1 MNHGAKWVSA
11 AMYDK
16 RDMQAVEFRA
26 LAGSFLWSTG
36 ANQYA
41 GRYTLG
47 HFDLPMRNCTIA
59 LDGRV
64 VVRTAF
70 CKESLPDDRTD
81 PPCRDADER
90 PADYY
95 DMTRVRPEVA
105 AAMRKDQ
112 RAWPGL
118 CARAKAVDDEAS
130 FPTDNYRDLADNG
143 FLGLSIPQEFGG
155 WGFSMGEYAM
165 VGAEIAKYCGA
176 TALTFNMHNSSM
188 AWSRF
193 MYDMPNLTR
202 GTAAFAPLRAKQFT
216 RAMKERA
223 IFSQPIS
230 EGGQNWTSKP
240 NQTQCRKVD
249 GGWKINGFKKF
260 ASLAGYCDY
269 YTIVC
274 TEVFEGSEPR
284 HEDTVL
290 FVVHKDAPGLTV
302 KGDWDPLGMRGTNS
316 RDLILKDVF
325 VTEDDLLMPN
335 GIFGKTLPNWP
346 HMMATLSPTYMGVA
360 QGAYD
365 FTLAYLQGPRSR
377 PAADRP
383 ADVCDQAGGGVE
395 DVCAAGEHA
404 GAVVAGV
411 FRGQGD
417 ALEGRGDADVCRA
430 VQRDGGGAGDR
441 RPGDP
446 HLRRAVDAEVAAA
459 GADVPR
465 QPLRRADAA
474 LYL

>member
-1 MNHGAKWVSA
+1 MNVQTPVA
-11 AMYDK
+11 AM
-16 RDMQAVEFRA
+16 
-26 LAGSFLWSTG
+26 
-36 ANQYA
+36 
-41 GRYTLG
+41 
-47 HFDLPMRNCTIA
+47 PM
-59 LDGRV
+59 
-64 VVRTAF
+64 
-70 CKESLPDDRTD
+70 SM
-81 PPCRDADER
+81 

-105 AAMRKDQ
+105 EAMRKIN
-112 RAWPGL
+112 AMGPVFA
-118 CARAKAVDDEAS
+118 ARAKAVDDEAS
-130 FPTDNYRDLADNG
+130 FPVANYRDLAEAG

-193 MYDMPNLTR
+193 MYDMPNLTEAER
-202 GTAAFAPLRAKQFT
+202 AEFAPLRARQFT

-223 IFSQPIS
+223 IYSQPIS

-240 NQTQCRKVD
+240 NQTQCRAVE

-274 TEVFEGSEPR
+274 TEVFEGVEPR
-284 HEDTVL
+284 HEDTML

-325 VTEDDLLMPN
+325 VTADDLLMPR

-365 FTLAYLQGPRSR
+365 FTIAYLK
-377 PAADRP
+377 
-383 ADVCDQAGGGVE
+383 
-395 DVCAAGEHA
+395 
-404 GAVVAGV
+404 
-411 FRGQGD
+411 GQVPG
-417 ALEGRGDADVCRA
+417 
-430 VQRDGGGAGDR
+430 QPPIDR
-441 RPGDP
+441 RMYATKRVAVSKMYAR
-446 HLRRAVDAEVAAA
+446 LANMRALWWQAFSEAKGMPSKAEVMRMYAAQYNVMEGVQEITALAIRTCGGQSMLKSLPLNGCTATAAA
-459 GADVPR
+459 GR
-465 QPLRRADAA
+465 
-474 LYL
+474 

>member
-1 MNHGAKWVSA
+1 MT
-11 AMYDK
+11 D
-16 RDMQAVEFRA
+16 QTPIAV
-26 LAGSFLWSTG
+26 
-36 ANQYA
+36 
-41 GRYTLG
+41 
-47 HFDLPMRNCTIA
+47 LPMSA
-59 LDGRV
+59 
-64 VVRTAF
+64 
-70 CKESLPDDRTD
+70 
-81 PPCRDADER
+81 

-105 AAMRKDQ
+105 EAMRKINELGPVF
-112 RAWPGL
+112 A
-118 CARAKAVDDEAS
+118 ARAKAVDDDAS
-130 FPTDNYRDLADNG
+130 FPTDNYRDLADAG

-165 VGAEIAKYCGA
+165 IGAEIGKYCGA

-193 MYDMPNLTR
+193 MYDMPNLTAEEK
-202 GTAAFAPLRAKQFT
+202 AAFAPLRAKQFT

-240 NQTQCRKVD
+240 NQTQARAVE
-249 GGWKINGFKKF
+249 GGWKITGFKKF

-274 TEVFEGSEPR
+274 TEVFEGVEPR
-284 HEDTVL
+284 HEDTML

-325 VTEDDLLMPN
+325 VMEDDLLMPK

-360 QGAYD
+360 QGAFD
-365 FTLAYLQGPRSR
+365 FTVAYLQGRVPGQPPIDRRMYATKRVAVSKMYARLANMRALWWQAFSEAKGMPSKAEVMRMYAAQYNVMEGVQEMTALAIRTCGGQSMLKSLPLERMYRDSR
-377 PAADRP
+377 CGALMLPYTSEIMEDYIGVLALYEMNELDSAPGDE
-383 ADVCDQAGGGVE
+383 GG
-395 DVCAAGEHA
+395 A
-404 GAVVAGV
+404 
-411 FRGQGD
+411 RNS
-417 ALEGRGDADVCRA
+417 LWRGDS
-430 VQRDGGGAGDR
+430 GA
-441 RPGDP
+441 
-446 HLRRAVDAEVAAA
+446 LRM
-459 GADVPR
+459 
-465 QPLRRADAA
+465 LR
-474 LYL
+474 